1 MIETSDLYKEIASGD
16 YWVETRVAI
25 GETGRLLDNFGNG
38 ILFGGVGILVDA
50 GGAEGGYPEETLF
63 SVETNNLV
71 FSGNTPEVGGCVS
84 GQLTLKMFKPLG
96 EIVKQARIVPYVRIT
111 DGERYSEWIKKGVYY
126 VDQRSESSL
135 AGRTI
140 INLSCYDA
148 MMKAEEDYP
157 DSTLEWPAKD
167 IDVVWEIARSIGV
180 GVDSRTDELMTMG
193 YIVQY
198 PGEYSKRETLGYI
211 AAMYAGCFVMSD
223 EGDLQLITLYSIP
236 TETRYLV
243 TGQGEAITF
252 GGDRILV

>member
-1 MIETSDLYKEIASGD
+1 MIETSELYKEIASGD

-38 ILFGGVGILVDA
+38 ILFGGVGILVDS
-50 GGAEGGYPEETLF
+50 GGAEGGYQEDQLF
-63 SVETNNLV
+63 SVETSNLV

-111 DGERYSEWIKKGVYY
+111 DGERYSEWLKKGVYY
-126 VDQRSESSL
+126 VDQRSESVFSD
-135 AGRTI
+135 RTI

-148 MMKAEEDYP
+148 MMKAEQDYP

-167 IDVVWEIARSIGV
+167 IDVVKEIARSIDV
-180 GVDSRTDELMTMG
+180 GVDERTIQIMTA
-193 YIVQY
+193 QY
-198 PGEYSKRETLGYI
+198 PIQYPADYSRREVLGYI

-223 EGDLQLITLYSIP
+223 EGDLQLVTLYSLP
-236 TETRYLV
+236 TETRYLI
-243 TGQGEAITF
+243 TKDGEAITF